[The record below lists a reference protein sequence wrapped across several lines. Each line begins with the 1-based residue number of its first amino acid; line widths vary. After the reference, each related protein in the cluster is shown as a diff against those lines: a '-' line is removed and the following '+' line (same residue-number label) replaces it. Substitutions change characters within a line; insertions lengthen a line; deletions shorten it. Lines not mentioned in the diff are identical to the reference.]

1 MPVSKKHIILFIVM
15 MFCLASASSQTLKR
29 QALFN
34 QNWKF
39 YKGSPTGTPYAVSF
53 NDSTSSWSTVCV
65 PHSASY
71 DAPSYAAENSHYR
84 NNSWY
89 RKTFTCPANAEKV
102 FIHFEGAMQTT
113 TVFVNGD
120 SVGIH
125 DNSGYTGFFFDIS
138 SKVQRG
144 RSNIIAVHLYV
155 KYATEIPPGGLGY
168 SSPDFFLF
176 SGLYRNVWL
185 VFKDSVY
192 VPLRGQQITTTGTV
206 AGPTVHAITNVK
218 NDAADAKNATV
229 AITLRD
235 ATGASV
241 VTKSS
246 NATIAANSA
255 STFDLTTDVIAS
267 PSLWSPS
274 SPYLYSLQTLVSVDG
289 KVVDSIIEPVG
300 LRFYSWST
308 GTPGGLSINGT
319 LTEIKGVCMA
329 QFMGWIEN
337 AVPDSRFATQV
348 KMIKDMGIN
357 SIRCAHYPRADA
369 FYRACDS
376 LGMLLYVEV
385 PTWGVDGGFDTNTA
399 FWKRIYSCDSEMVLD
414 GYNHPS
420 IYVWGLFNEPSETTL
435 DDNFTIENNIIHA
448 LDPVAGSGRVTA
460 IANYQGLSS
469 KYGGDIMCVNYSY
482 DYTTSLPLLNT
493 EAYGDAS
500 DASLFGSWTRLYIR
514 GSSMEMDITSTG
526 ETAHE
531 DSCLQTYYWKTTDKL
546 AGSHFW
552 CFMDYNSNRNST
564 GYQGIVDRLWLP
576 KNIYFRF
583 RKSLTGVATDYWQ
596 KGTPTKIDLAAD
608 ITSLKADGS
617 DISLITATLRDDN
630 GKCMHTDC
638 NIAFTIS
645 PATAGTLFPD
655 TGSTYGTSV
664 TVPVRGGRT
673 GVLLRTTTTPGSI
686 TVTATP
692 GNSLAAASMTLQ
704 SVTATESYYEGDVPV
719 VKKLVNSAVK
729 TDLKLR
735 TRYSGN
741 NIIITSPFAE
751 EKTLHIVN
759 CRGETVASYRLK
771 KGGFLVIDRRTTGEG
786 IYYAVCN
793 DAGRRIFAKIN

>member
-1 MPVSKKHIILFIVM
+1 M

-29 QALFN
+29 QSLFN

-144 RSNIIAVHLYV
+144 RSNVIAVHLYV
-155 KYATEIPPGGLGY
+155 KYTTEIPPGGLGY

-192 VPLRGQQITTTGTV
+192 VPLRGQQITTAGTV

-218 NDAADAKNATV
+218 NDATAAKNATV

-246 NATIAANSA
+246 NATIASNSA
-255 STFDLTTDVIAS
+255 SIFDLTTDVIAS

-289 KVVDSIIEPVG
+289 KVVDSIVEPVG

-348 KMIKDMGIN
+348 KMIKNMGIN
-357 SIRCAHYPRADA
+357 SIRCAHYPRA
-369 FYRACDS
+369 R
-376 LGMLLYVEV
+376 
-385 PTWGVDGGFDTNTA
+385 
-399 FWKRIYSCDSEMVLD
+399 
-414 GYNHPS
+414 
-420 IYVWGLFNEPSETTL
+420 
-435 DDNFTIENNIIHA
+435 
-448 LDPVAGSGRVTA
+448 
-460 IANYQGLSS
+460 
-469 KYGGDIMCVNYSY
+469 
-482 DYTTSLPLLNT
+482 
-493 EAYGDAS
+493 
-500 DASLFGSWTRLYIR
+500 
-514 GSSMEMDITSTG
+514 
-526 ETAHE
+526 
-531 DSCLQTYYWKTTDKL
+531 
-546 AGSHFW
+546 
-552 CFMDYNSNRNST
+552 
-564 GYQGIVDRLWLP
+564 
-576 KNIYFRF
+576 
-583 RKSLTGVATDYWQ
+583 
-596 KGTPTKIDLAAD
+596 
-608 ITSLKADGS
+608 
-617 DISLITATLRDDN
+617 
-630 GKCMHTDC
+630 
-638 NIAFTIS
+638 
-645 PATAGTLFPD
+645 
-655 TGSTYGTSV
+655 
-664 TVPVRGGRT
+664 
-673 GVLLRTTTTPGSI
+673 
-686 TVTATP
+686 
-692 GNSLAAASMTLQ
+692 
-704 SVTATESYYEGDVPV
+704 
-719 VKKLVNSAVK
+719 
-729 TDLKLR
+729 
-735 TRYSGN
+735 
-741 NIIITSPFAE
+741 
-751 EKTLHIVN
+751 
-759 CRGETVASYRLK
+759 
-771 KGGFLVIDRRTTGEG
+771 
-786 IYYAVCN
+786 
-793 DAGRRIFAKIN
+793 